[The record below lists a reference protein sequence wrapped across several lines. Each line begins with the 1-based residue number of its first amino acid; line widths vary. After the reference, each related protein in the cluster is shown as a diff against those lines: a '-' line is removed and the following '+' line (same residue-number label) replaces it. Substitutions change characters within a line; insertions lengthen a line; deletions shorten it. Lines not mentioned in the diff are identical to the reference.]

1 MPCSTE
7 RCIELVNL
15 QAQPPKVSP
24 LVLSLHLVRASQAL
38 ECKKEPKS
46 LPKRMWE
53 RSNESFPRLCIL
65 WMEGWKHPGW
75 IVSSFCPEGHTSR
88 GQCSF
93 PPGNYCDQCP
103 FCIFFFSE
111 NNLLNDVINIVL
123 ELWLCP
129 CAVCL
134 HHCLCFFQW
143 VILCCLKD
151 KCAPPSPRSWVCLL
165 AAGLSDTPVSKLLV
179 LL

>member
-65 WMEGWKHPGW
+65 WMEGWKQPGW

-103 FCIFFFSE
+103 FCIFFFLRKQSLKWC
-111 NNLLNDVINIVL
+111 NK
-123 ELWLCP
+123 
-129 CAVCL
+129 
-134 HHCLCFFQW
+134 HC
-143 VILCCLKD
+143 VRVVTMPLCCLSSSLSLLLPVSHIVLPEGQM
-151 KCAPPSPRSWVCLL
+151 CTTFSTLLGLL
-165 AAGLSDTPVSKLLV
+165 AGCWVVRYTCE
-179 LL
+179 